1 MPTHPMEVTSMTAI
15 DTAEPAQLLDVT
27 GVAALL
33 SCSVRHVWR
42 MADGG
47 HFPRPIGIGM
57 KLKRWQ
63 RSTVEQWLAEQTK
76 PSTARR

>member
-1 MPTHPMEVTSMTAI
+1 MTAI

-33 SCSVRHVWR
+33 TCSERHVWR

-47 HFPRPIGIGM
+47 RFPRPISIGM

-63 RSTVEQWLAEQTK
+63 RSTVEQWLAEQVK